1 MRALT
6 ACLVAALSGCQ
17 CGGDGVLLPDGGR
30 SLGTGGFGTG
40 GSTAT
45 GGGAAGTGGGAGGT
59 GASGGTGGGDAC
71 ATVTSMANLD
81 KRPVDVIMVIDN
93 SCSMTDEIVAVEANV
108 NTNFANI
115 IGSSG
120 LDYRIILISKH
131 GSASGDQSVCIGG
144 PLSGNTTCTP
154 PPARPTNGP
163 RFFHY
168 SAEIGSSNSL
178 RRIIQTYNAAGVDGT
193 GPNGWSGWLR
203 DGAYRT
209 FIEIT
214 DDNESGLTAAQFE
227 QQLTAL
233 MPARFG
239 TVANRNY
246 VFHSIVGVAAKA
258 NPSEAYQPTEAV
270 VNSKCSTAVNPGMT
284 YQDLSRLTR
293 GLRFQMCQP
302 NLYGTVFQAVA
313 QGVIASAQVA
323 CDFAVP
329 TPPPGFSL
337 SNRIYVAYTPG
348 GGGAPTE
355 FVQVSNAA
363 ACAANSFYVQAGRVL
378 FCPQTCSAVRMDT
391 MAQVAVR
398 FSCEPM
404 IE

>member
-1 MRALT
+1 MGS
-6 ACLVAALSGCQ
+6 V
-17 CGGDGVLLPDGGR
+17 LPDGGR
-30 SLGTGGFGTG
+30 GAGTAAGTG

-45 GGGAAGTGGGAGGT
+45 GGGAAGSSATGGGS
-59 GASGGTGGGDAC
+59 GASGGMGGGDAC

-93 SCSMTDEIVAVEANV
+93 SCSMTDEIVAVESNV
-108 NTNFANI
+108 NTNFATI
-115 IGSSG
+115 IGNSG

-154 PPARPTNGP
+154 PPARPTDGA

-168 SAEIGSSNSL
+168 STEIGSSDSL
-178 RRIIQTYNAAGVDGT
+178 RKIISTYNAAGSDGT
-193 GPNGWSGWLR
+193 APNGWSGWLR

-214 DDNESGLTAAQFE
+214 DDNENRLTATQFE
-227 QQLTAL
+227 TQLTGL

-239 TVANRNY
+239 TVQNRNY
-246 VFHSIVGVAAKA
+246 TFHSIVGVAAKA
-258 NPSEAYQPTEAV
+258 NPADAYQPTEGT

-284 YQDLSRLTR
+284 YQDLSRATK

-329 TPPPGFSL
+329 TPPQGFSL

-348 GGGAPTE
+348 SGGAPTE
-355 FVQVSNAA
+355 FLQVANSG
-363 ACAANSFYVQAGRVL
+363 ACAANSFYVQNGRVI
-378 FCPQTCSAVRMDT
+378 FCPQTCSSVRMDA

-398 FSCEPM
+398 FTCEPM
-404 IE
+404 IQ

>member
-6 ACLVAALSGCQ
+6 ACLVLSFTGCQ
-17 CGGDGVLLPDGGR
+17 CGVDPLLPDGGP
-30 SLGTGGFGTG
+30 G
-40 GSTAT
+40 
-45 GGGAAGTGGGAGGT
+45 AGTGGAGNVGGGSGGAT
-59 GASGGTGGGDAC
+59 GTGGGGTDINAAGGMGGGEAC
-71 ATVTSMANLD
+71 ATVTSMANLE

-93 SCSMTDEIVAVEANV
+93 SCSMTEEIVAVQENV
-108 NTNFANI
+108 NTNFATI
-115 IGSSG
+115 IGNSG

-131 GSASGDQSVCIGG
+131 GSATPGQSICIGS
-144 PLSGNTTCTP
+144 PLSGNASCSP
-154 PPARPTNGP
+154 PPSRPTNGS

-168 SAEIGSSNSL
+168 STEIGSFDSL
-178 RRIIQTYNAAGVDGT
+178 RKIISTYNAAGSDGT
-193 GPNGWSGWLR
+193 APNGWSGWLR

-214 DDNESGLTAAQFE
+214 DDNETVMSAAQFE

-233 MPARFG
+233 TPARFG
-239 TVANRNY
+239 TVQNRNY
-246 VFHSIVGVAAKA
+246 TFHSIVGVAPKA
-258 NPSEAYQPTEAV
+258 NASEAYQPAEPAV
-270 VNSKCSTAVNPGMT
+270 TMKCSTAENPGRT
-284 YQDLSRLTR
+284 YQDVSRATN

-329 TPPPGFSL
+329 TPPPGFTL
-337 SNRIYVAYTPG
+337 NNRIYVAYTPG
-348 GGGAPTE
+348 AGGAPTE
-355 FVQVSNAA
+355 FLQVSNAA
-363 ACAANSFYVQAGRVL
+363 ACAANSFYVQTGRVI
-378 FCPQTCSAVRMDT
+378 FCPQTCSSVRMDA

>member
-6 ACLVAALSGCQ
+6 AGLVLSLAGCQ
-17 CGGDGVLLPDGGR
+17 CGMGTLLPDGGR
-30 SLGTGGFGTG
+30 AFGGGLGGTGG
-40 GSTAT
+40 AN
-45 GGGAAGTGGGAGGT
+45 GTGGGSSGT
-59 GASGGTGGGDAC
+59 GGGSGGTGSSGGMGGGEAC

-93 SCSMTDEIVAVEANV
+93 SCSMTEEIIAVESNV

-115 IGSSG
+115 IASSG

-131 GSASGDQSVCIGG
+131 GSAANGQSVCIGG

-154 PPARPTNGP
+154 PPTRPTDGP

-168 SAEIGSSNSL
+168 STEISSTDSL
-178 RRIIQTYNAAGVDGT
+178 RKIISTYNTAGVDGT
-193 GPNGWSGWLR
+193 GPTGWSGWLR

-214 DDNESGLTAAQFE
+214 DDNENRLTAAQFE

-233 MPARFG
+233 VPARFG
-239 TVANRNY
+239 TVQNRNY
-246 VFHSIVGVAAKA
+246 TFHSIVGVAAKA
-258 NPSEAYQPTEAV
+258 NPADAYQPTEAV

-284 YQDLSRLTR
+284 YQDLSRATN

-329 TPPPGFSL
+329 TPPAGFTL
-337 SNRIYVAYTPG
+337 NNRIYVAYTPG
-348 GGGAPTE
+348 AGGAPTE
-355 FVQVSNAA
+355 FLQVSNAA
-363 ACAANSFYVQAGRVL
+363 ACAANSFYVQTGRVI
-378 FCPQTCSAVRMDT
+378 FCPQTCASVRMDS